1 MQGII
6 WGAVGVIIL
15 IVSAVM
21 LKGLLYL
28 KKHGVTALAEVIE
41 VKEIVRGRRKQVAGY
56 THKMRYEADGKTV
69 EADDRAGYNQPF
81 AVGSKQVIV
90 YDPKKPERFEYEDEL
105 KKNITLFAVMIGVTV
120 CFSAYWIAKGT
131 GIL

>member
-1 MQGII
+1 MQEII
-6 WGAVGVIIL
+6 WGAVGIIII
-15 IVSAVM
+15 IVSAIM

-41 VKEIVRGRRKQVAGY
+41 VKEIVRGKRKRVEGY
-56 THKMRYEADGKTV
+56 THKMRYEVEGKMI
-69 EADDRAGYNQPF
+69 EADDKAGYNQPL

-90 YDPKKPERFEYEDEL
+90 YDPKKPERFEYEYGL
-105 KKNITLFAVMIGVTV
+105 KKNITLFTVLIVVTV
-120 CFSAYWIAKGT
+120 CFSAYWIAGGT